1 MSCWWLC
8 MNLELDL
15 LAHATH
21 PASVGRTECSI
32 SVQVQFIPGA
42 KTRAQLLA
50 DKVSRSTKWKRTLVL
65 SLLNPVGST

>member
-1 MSCWWLC
+1 

-21 PASVGRTECSI
+21 PASVGRTERSI

-42 KTRAQLLA
+42 TRAQLLA
-50 DKVSRSTKWKRTLVL
+50 DKVSRSF
-65 SLLNPVGST
+65 